1 MGRSN
6 YGDFDQTPSDILIM
20 TFDLRPFLKKL
31 AVFFGAGYSPKAPGT
46 VGTLATIPLYWLL
59 MQPGP
64 LFYMSF
70 VVFLLPLAILAAEV
84 YEQEMQRHD
93 SSEIVIDEVLGFLIT
108 MTWLPLT
115 WQAVTL
121 GFFIFRFLDILKP
134 FPIGYLDKKVQ
145 GGLGVIVDDVAAGII
160 ANILLQILYTKTAL
174 LGAQVL

>member
-1 MGRSN
+1 MVTLPKLHPIF
-6 YGDFDQTPSDILIM
+6 YIM

-59 MQPGP
+59 MQAGP

-134 FPIGYLDKKVQ
+134 FPIGYLDKKIS
-145 GGLGVIVDDVAAGII
+145 GGLGVVADDVAAGILG
-160 ANILLQILYTKTAL
+160 NIFLQLINNQTTWLQMKWF
-174 LGAQVL
+174 